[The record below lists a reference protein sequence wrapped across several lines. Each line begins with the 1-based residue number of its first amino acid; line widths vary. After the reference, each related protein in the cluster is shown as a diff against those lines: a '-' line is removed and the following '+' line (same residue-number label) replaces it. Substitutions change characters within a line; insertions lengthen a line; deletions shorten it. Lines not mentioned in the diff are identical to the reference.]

1 MDEEWVHKSA
11 PSTSSVVSYTHTEIG
26 YCWYRIHEYGLCS
39 EVPEYEEKQSSF
51 LKKLMLVKN
60 KTQRQLSLTWQ
71 VSFDKIYYH

>member
-11 PSTSSVVSYTHTEIG
+11 PSMSSVVSYTHTKIG

-51 LKKLMLVKN
+51 IKKTYASKKQNAETVESDMASKL
-60 KTQRQLSLTWQ
+60 
-71 VSFDKIYYH
+71 

>member
-11 PSTSSVVSYTHTEIG
+11 PSMSSVVSYTHTEIG

-51 LKKLMLVKN
+51 LKNLC
-60 KTQRQLSLTWQ
+60 
-71 VSFDKIYYH
+71 